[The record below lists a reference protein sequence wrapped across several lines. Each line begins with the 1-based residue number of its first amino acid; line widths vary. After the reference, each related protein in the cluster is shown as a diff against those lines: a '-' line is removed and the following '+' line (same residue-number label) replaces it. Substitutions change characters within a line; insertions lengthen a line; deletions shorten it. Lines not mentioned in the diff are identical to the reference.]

1 MGNAA
6 LQYFSKSNPAFVFV
20 KPHESGKGISLEF
33 SILPP
38 DEAGVYIVYDCG
50 RNGKKPPAPFYVGET
65 RNLSQRL
72 TMLFRCNSSQNPHP
86 CQINFA
92 TITRKKIAEIRYEDF
107 CNRCKVR
114 FVSTSGLLGRIEI
127 EEALQKEYGTN
138 CDAFYKRYFDE
149 ELKYIIP
156 ASKKFR

>member
-6 LQYFSKSNPAFVFV
+6 LQYFQKSELVSV
-20 KPHESGKGISLEF
+20 KPQESGKGISLKF

-38 DEAGVYIVYDCG
+38 DGAGVYIVYDCG
-50 RNGKKPPAPFYVGET
+50 NSGKKSPAPFYVGET
-65 RNLSQRL
+65 RNLMQRL
-72 TMLFRCNSSQNPHP
+72 TMLFRCNSSKNPHP

-92 TITRKKIAEIRYEDF
+92 MITRKKITEIKCEDF

-114 FVSTSGLLGRIEI
+114 FVSTSLLFGRIEI

-138 CDAFYKRYFDE
+138 CDVFYKRFLDE
-149 ELKYIIP
+149 ELK
-156 ASKKFR
+156 